1 VDLPFDERRRT
12 DLPQVFRGSAHFSKS
27 MWKDPVKFFKIHPDC
42 IWTGKYSS
50 GSIAPGM
57 LLCQQVMPE
66 VACAQSPN
74 PSRAGRRDHSKVLIE
89 PVQEQSLRRHVAG
102 FFSVHIGEK
111 IPLRLPKR
119 RAQRYHWAAGTLAVV
134 YVSGAFIKDT
144 FKCDPTTTVDE
155 LIPRLRELGIFARPS
170 VPYPS

>member
-1 VDLPFDERRRT
+1 MSMPLQGPRQKLQEQSRFVDLPFDERRRT

-27 MWKDPVKFFKIHPDC
+27 MWKESVKFFKIHPDC

-66 VACAQSPN
+66 GACAQSPN

-89 PVQEQSLRRHVAG
+89 PVQEQPLRRHVAG
-102 FFSVHIGEK
+102 VFSVHVGEK
-111 IPLRLPKR
+111 IPLQLPKR
-119 RAQRYHWAAGTLAVV
+119 RARRYHWEINSEVE
-134 YVSGAFIKDT
+134 IEQ
-144 FKCDPTTTVDE
+144 C
-155 LIPRLRELGIFARPS
+155 
-170 VPYPS
+170 

>member
-27 MWKDPVKFFKIHPDC
+27 MWKEPVKFFKIHPDC

-66 VACAQSPN
+66 GACAQSPN
-74 PSRAGRRDHSKVLIE
+74 PSRAGGRDHSKVLIE

-102 FFSVHIGEK
+102 VFSVHIGDK
-111 IPLRLPKR
+111 IPLGWEKR
-119 RAQRYHWAAGTLAVV
+119 REQKSSCACDALRGFGGGKTRMMKTGDVHRTCKVQIEISIVAQDRV
-134 YVSGAFIKDT
+134 
-144 FKCDPTTTVDE
+144 E
-155 LIPRLRELGIFARPS
+155 S
-170 VPYPS
+170 V

>member
-1 VDLPFDERRRT
+1 VHLRTGERRRT
-12 DLPQVFRGSAHFSKS
+12 DLPQVFRRSAHFSKS

-42 IWTGKYSS
+42 IWTGKYSG

-74 PSRAGRRDHSKVLIE
+74 PSRAGRRDYSKVLIE

-102 FFSVHIGEK
+102 VFSVHIGEK
-111 IPLRLPKR
+111 IPLGLEKR
-119 RAQRYHWAAGTLAVV
+119 REQKSSCA
-134 YVSGAFIKDT
+134 
-144 FKCDPTTTVDE
+144 CDDLSIRFTDC
-155 LIPRLRELGIFARPS
+155 
-170 VPYPS
+170 

>member
-1 VDLPFDERRRT
+1 VHLRTGERRRT
-12 DLPQVFRGSAHFSKS
+12 DLPQIFRGSAHFSKS

-57 LLCQQVMPE
+57 LLRQQVMPE

-74 PSRAGRRDHSKVLIE
+74 PSRAGRRVPGKIFIE

-102 FFSVHIGEK
+102 VFSVHIGGK
-111 IPLRLPKR
+111 IPLGLEKR
-119 RAQRYHWAAGTLAVV
+119 REQKSSCT
-134 YVSGAFIKDT
+134 
-144 FKCDPTTTVDE
+144 
-155 LIPRLRELGIFARPS
+155 
-170 VPYPS
+170 

>member
-27 MWKDPVKFFKIHPDC
+27 MWKEPVKFFKIHPDC

-66 VACAQSPN
+66 GACAQSPN

-89 PVQEQSLRRHVAG
+89 PVQEQSLRRHVGG

-111 IPLRLPKR
+111 IPLGLEKR
-119 RAQRYHWAAGTLAVV
+119 REQKSSCACDALRGFGRGKTGHFGRIQTHAV
-134 YVSGAFIKDT
+134 K
-144 FKCDPTTTVDE
+144 
-155 LIPRLRELGIFARPS
+155 R
-170 VPYPS
+170 